1 MILQELYSL
10 ISSSLFEEN
19 ETRFRKIE
27 KIHPII
33 QVEREVKR
41 EVEREVK
48 REVEREVERQVK
60 RQVDR
65 MWFPDLEL
73 GLGPEVKVKV
83 EPINSRYNNNATE
96 YNATEYEAEVR
107 LTIYESIVDVP
118 LHLNPYRIRVL

>member
-1 MILQELYSL
+1 MLLQELYSL

-33 QVEREVKR
+33 QLEREVEREVEK

-48 REVEREVERQVK
+48 REVEREVE
-60 RQVDR
+60 R

-83 EPINSRYNNNATE
+83 EPINSRYNNNATG